1 MTWRCPMRGWTTRDI
16 PDLRG
21 RRAIVTG
28 ANSGLGYHTALQ
40 LARRGAAVV
49 LASRSAERSRTALDR
64 IRTAAPGADVELGTL
79 DLADLASVRAFAA
92 RYGEEPLDLLVNNA
106 GVMAIA
112 HRTTADGFE
121 MQFGTNHLG
130 HFALTGLLLPALRS
144 APSPRVVT
152 LTSAFAWSGRID
164 FDDLQSERRYRK
176 WAAYAQSKL
185 ANLVFAK
192 ELDRRIAEVT
202 SVAAHPGYAAT
213 NLQQT
218 GPRMQGSRLLE
229 KIVGIGN
236 AVVAQ
241 SAAAGALPS
250 LYAATAPD
258 VHGGACYGPRLL
270 QYRGAPTEVVTPPQA
285 NRAGQAERLWDVSET
300 LTGVAYAAAAS

>member
-1 MTWRCPMRGWTTRDI
+1 MRGWTTGNI
-16 PDLRG
+16 PDLHG

-28 ANSGLGYHTALQ
+28 ANSGIGYHTALQ
-40 LARRGAAVV
+40 LARRGASVV
-49 LASRSAERSRTALDR
+49 LACRSAERGQAAFDR
-64 IRTAAPGADVELGTL
+64 VKAAAPDADLVLGSL
-79 DLADLASVRAFAA
+79 DLADLSSVRTFADRHGDA
-92 RYGEEPLDLLVNNA
+92 SLDILVNNA
-106 GVMAIA
+106 GVMAIP
-112 HRTTADGFE
+112 RRSTADGFE

-152 LTSAFAWSGRID
+152 VTSGFAWSGRLN
-164 FDDLQSERRYRK
+164 FDDLQGERRYRK
-176 WAAYAQSKL
+176 WTAYAQSKL
-185 ANLVFAK
+185 ANLIFARD
-192 ELDRRIAEVT
+192 LDRRFPELT
-202 SVAAHPGYAAT
+202 STAAHPGYAAT

-218 GPRMQGSRLLE
+218 GPRMQGSTLTE
-229 KIVGIGN
+229 KVVGVGN
-236 AVVAQ
+236 AVMAQ

-285 NRAGQAERLWDVSET
+285 NRPAQAERLWEISET
-300 LTGVAYAAAAS
+300 LTGVTFAATTP

>member
-1 MTWRCPMRGWTTRDI
+1 MRGWTTGDI
-16 PDLRG
+16 PDLHG

-28 ANSGLGYHTALQ
+28 ANSGIGYHTALQ
-40 LARRGAAVV
+40 LARHGASVV
-49 LASRSAERSRTALDR
+49 LACRSAERGQAAFDR
-64 IRTAAPGADVELGTL
+64 VKAAAPDADLVLGSL
-79 DLADLASVRAFAA
+79 DLADLASVREFAA
-92 RYGEEPLDLLVNNA
+92 RYGDAPVDILVNNA
-106 GVMAIA
+106 GVMAIP
-112 HRTTADGFE
+112 RRSTADGFE

-152 LTSAFAWSGRID
+152 LTSAFAWSGRLN
-164 FDDLQSERRYRK
+164 FDDLQGERRYRK
-176 WAAYAQSKL
+176 WSAYGQAKL
-185 ANLVFAK
+185 ANLIFAR
-192 ELDRRIAEVT
+192 ELDRRVPEVT

-218 GPRMQGSRLLE
+218 GPRMQGSPLMERAAGL
-229 KIVGIGN
+229 GN
-236 AVVAQ
+236 AVMAQ

-270 QYRGAPTEVVTPPQA
+270 QYRGAPTEVVTPPRA
-285 NRAGQAERLWDVSET
+285 NRPAQAERLWEISET
-300 LTGVAYAAAAS
+300 LTDVTYEKA

>member
-1 MTWRCPMRGWTTRDI
+1 MRGWTAGDI

-40 LARRGAAVV
+40 LARHGASVV
-49 LASRSAERSRTALDR
+49 LACRSAERGQAAFDR
-64 IRTAAPGADVELGTL
+64 IRVAAPDADLVLASL

-92 RYGEEPLDLLVNNA
+92 RYGETPVDLLVNNA
-106 GVMAIA
+106 GVMAIP

-144 APSPRVVT
+144 APAPRVVT
-152 LTSAFAWSGRID
+152 VTSAFAWSGRLD

-176 WAAYAQSKL
+176 WSAYAQSKL
-185 ANLVFAK
+185 ANLVFAR
-192 ELDRRIAEVT
+192 ELDRRVSEVA
-202 SVAAHPGYAAT
+202 SLAAHPGYAAT

-218 GPRMQGSRLLE
+218 GPRMQGSTLME
-229 KIVGIGN
+229 KAAGIGN
-236 AVVAQ
+236 AVIAQ

-258 VHGGACYGPRLL
+258 VHGGACYGPRIL

-285 NRAGQAERLWDVSET
+285 NRPGQAERLWDVSET